1 MNSGPREPAYLILE
15 DGAVYEGQRLGA
27 PGAVVGEVVF
37 NNSMTGYQ
45 EMLTD
50 PSYSG
55 QILVPTYPIIGNY
68 GINGS
73 DWESGR
79 IQVRGFAVRQE
90 CDAPSHPES
99 KITVHEYL
107 LNHGVPG
114 ISGVDTRAITRRLR
128 SRGVMMGVITPSP
141 DPDEALATIRSQ
153 PRYGEEDVVA
163 SVTTPERYEWR
174 GEELHG
180 EPTWEA
186 ALRYRDPGRGL
197 TPSPQPSPPREEG
210 AGSRASRLRG
220 EGSDSYAVD
229 TRLRIVVNDFGV
241 KYNILRSLAKSGCDV
256 VVAPAGATTA
266 EILAMRPDGV
276 LLSPGPGDPE
286 LLDDSVETARGLAGQ
301 VPIMGICLGHQV
313 VARAF
318 GASTFKLKFGHRG
331 GNHPVRDNATGRVYI
346 TAQNHGYT
354 VSPDDLPPEL
364 EVTHVNLSDGTVEG
378 LRHTKLPIMTIQYH
392 SEASPGPLD
401 NGYLFDRFV
410 EMVRANRPAS
420 SRETFPS
427 PKGSQFY
434 ALTDRRFRLPSGF
447 FPSPRFSLRHPVPFA
462 AGLLVWR

>member
-1 MNSGPREPAYLILE
+1 MIATEKDPAYLILE

-37 NNSMTGYQ
+37 NTSMTGYQ

-90 CDAPSHPES
+90 CEAPSHPDSE
-99 KITVHEYL
+99 ITVHEYL

-141 DPDEALATIRSQ
+141 DTDEALTTIRSQ

-163 SVTTPERYEWR
+163 SVTTPKRYEWT
-174 GEELHG
+174 GEEQHG
-180 EPTWEA
+180 EPAQTTRSDAVPRPSSGGGETV
-186 ALRYRDPGRGL
+186 GS
-197 TPSPQPSPPREEG
+197 PSPRPSPP
-210 AGSRASRLRG
+210 RG
-220 EGSDSYAVD
+220 EGSDSYGVHS
-229 TRLRIVVNDFGV
+229 RLRIVVNDFGV
-241 KYNILRSLAKSGCDV
+241 KYNILRSLAKRGCDV
-256 VVAPAGATTA
+256 VVAPAGATAA
-266 EILAMRPDGV
+266 EILAMHPDGV

-286 LLDDSVETARGLAGQ
+286 LLDHSVETARGLAGK
-301 VPIMGICLGHQV
+301 VPIIGICLGHQV

-318 GASTFKLKFGHRG
+318 GGSTFKLKFGHRG
-331 GNHPVRDNATGRVYI
+331 GNHPVRDNATGRIYI
-346 TAQNHGYT
+346 TAQNHGYA

-378 LRHTKLPIMTIQYH
+378 LRHTKLPIMSIQYH

-410 EMVRANRPAS
+410 EMVRTNRPVS
-420 SRETFPS
+420 SHETFANPSGRGSGESEKLAPSSAIPPS
-427 PKGSQFY
+427 PSGRGS
-434 ALTDRRFRLPSGF
+434 R
-447 FPSPRFSLRHPVPFA
+447 
-462 AGLLVWR
+462 